1 MEISGVGQGHKRFPL
16 LNERTVKNL
25 QLPRQTLRISELHVR
40 QRHLKRLP
48 IEGYTGVT
56 PDLLIGLDNVHLGIA
71 KRIAEDGHRGPA
83 AVLTKL
89 GWVIYGPMGYENVA
103 RQQVLL
109 VREHAADK
117 TLEDETIDELVKN
130 FIISDDLSAS
140 PTVKHVEPQEE
151 VRARAILEN
160 TTVRIGDRFETG
172 LLWRTDED
180 IPEYT
185 RGMAERRLLALERR
199 FKCNAELKHEYIK
212 TMRHYLAK
220 GYSRKL
226 TKEET
231 LTKHPRIWYLPH
243 FGVYNLNKPGKVRL
257 VFDAAAQVSGRS
269 LNSYLLSGP
278 DMGKPMLEVLMK
290 FRQKPIAVSSD
301 IEEMFH
307 QVVVRAEDQPAQ
319 RFLWREKP
327 DEEIVEYSMRLMTF
341 GATCSPCAAQFVKN
355 KNALEFSEEFPDAV
369 NAILNNHYVDDFV
382 HSFAD
387 EEEAVRIANQ
397 VRCIHQKG
405 GFNLKGFISNSRMVH
420 DALNG
425 GHDFGVQKGFDKSNA
440 GYPKVLGMR
449 WDTEYDELKF
459 VLAFGRVD
467 EDLLQG
473 KRAPTKREL
482 LRVTMSVFDPFG
494 FAAEYVLKA
503 KLLLQTV
510 WRARTDWDDEIP
522 VEAQKLW
529 RTWLNILHHVDN
541 IKVPRCYGTFF
552 TTGVV
557 ELHVF
562 ADASEMAFAAVAYWR
577 ISNGRDVNVAMVA
590 GKTECAPLKLTTIPR
605 LELQAAVLASRLRKM
620 LLSSHDTKP
629 SRVVMWTDSK
639 TVQAWIASD
648 HRRYKPYVAHR
659 VDEILDVTNQ
669 LEWRWTPGALNPAD
683 FGTRLQSSS
692 RECSCLCGPDFL
704 RKDESFWP
712 RLDAVDGTREE
723 LRAKYEVFLVSLDE
737 DILQKYSSFPRLTRI
752 VPYLRRFV
760 YNSSNTPEKRLYGS
774 LTVRELRDA
783 ELLVIRI
790 AQRSAYAD
798 ECAILRG
805 GKQLNASSKL
815 FRLSPMI
822 DDVGIIRVNGRLQN
836 AYAIPQH
843 TRQPVVLPQR
853 HHVTN
858 LIIDLYHRIWKH
870 QNQNTIIAELRRKY
884 WIPHIRE
891 EVRKA
896 GRRCLSC
903 QRERARL

>member
-1 MEISGVGQGHKRFPL
+1 
-16 LNERTVKNL
+16 
-25 QLPRQTLRISELHVR
+25 
-40 QRHLKRLP
+40 
-48 IEGYTGVT
+48 
-56 PDLLIGLDNVHLGIA
+56 
-71 KRIAEDGHRGPA
+71 
-83 AVLTKL
+83 
-89 GWVIYGPMGYENVA
+89 
-103 RQQVLL
+103 
-109 VREHAADK
+109 
-117 TLEDETIDELVKN
+117 
-130 FIISDDLSAS
+130 
-140 PTVKHVEPQEE
+140 
-151 VRARAILEN
+151 
-160 TTVRIGDRFETG
+160 
-172 LLWRTDED
+172 
-180 IPEYT
+180 
-185 RGMAERRLLALERR
+185 
-199 FKCNAELKHEYIK
+199 
-212 TMRHYLAK
+212 
-220 GYSRKL
+220 
-226 TKEET
+226 
-231 LTKHPRIWYLPH
+231 
-243 FGVYNLNKPGKVRL
+243 
-257 VFDAAAQVSGRS
+257 
-269 LNSYLLSGP
+269 
-278 DMGKPMLEVLMK
+278 MGKPMLEVLMK
-290 FRQKPIAVSSD
+290 FRQKPIAFSSD

-307 QVVVRAEDQPAQ
+307 QVVVRAKDQPAQ

-327 DEEIVEYSMRLMTF
+327 DEEIVEYSMRVMTF

-387 EEEAVRIANQ
+387 EEESVRIANQ

-467 EDLLQG
+467 EDLLQ
-473 KRAPTKREL
+473 
-482 LRVTMSVFDPFG
+482 
-494 FAAEYVLKA
+494 AEYVLKA

-590 GKTECAPLKLTTIPR
+590 GKTKCAPLKLTTIPR
-605 LELQAAVLASRLRKM
+605 LELQAAVLTSRLRKM

-692 RECSCLCGPDFL
+692 RQCSWLCGPDFL

-712 RLDAVDGTREE
+712 RLDAVDGTRKE

-737 DILQKYSSFPRLTRI
+737 DMLQKYSSFPRLTRI
-752 VPYLRRFV
+752 VAYLRRFV

-774 LTVRELRDA
+774 LTVRELKDA

-815 FRLSPMI
+815 FRLSPMM

-836 AYAIPQH
+836 AYAIPQR

-858 LIIDLYHRIWKH
+858 LIIDLYHRIWKN
-870 QNQNTIIAELRRKY
+870 QNQNTIIAELRLKY

-891 EVRKA
+891 EV
-896 GRRCLSC
+896 
-903 QRERARL
+903 